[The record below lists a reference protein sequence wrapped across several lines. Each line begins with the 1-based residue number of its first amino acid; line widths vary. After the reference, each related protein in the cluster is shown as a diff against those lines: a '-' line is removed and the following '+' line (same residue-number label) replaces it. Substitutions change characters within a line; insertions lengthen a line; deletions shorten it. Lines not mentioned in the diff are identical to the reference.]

1 MASIKSR
8 KMRSG
13 KRMLYVKYEAN
24 GKEVVKATGQED
36 TPANRKYLKEKV
48 LPALE
53 KRLEA
58 KEFVKPKKEV
68 KNRLKEFSEVYLRE
82 KEHLKTYSEIQKRVE
97 SIVKIF
103 GQKDIS
109 KIEISELRD
118 WVFNFEASPK
128 TLKNYITDFR
138 GIFDIAVY
146 DGVIDSNPFDGKI
159 RIPKHTK
166 RDISPYSDEEIAKVL
181 HYSTGQLHNFF
192 GIAFNTGMRA
202 GEIIALTVHDIDFE
216 SMTINVNKNITKGV
230 ITTPKTATS
239 VRTVPLFQGAVPYIE
254 AQIEAAKSKRSLYLF
269 SKDDGSPLRD
279 ISSLNA
285 LRFLKQIGVHHRVH
299 DTRHTFIVKML
310 NSGKIKVM
318 DLARMVGH
326 SSPQMILTTYAKY
339 VKGEQLTIDR
349 DIDLTCDPCTQGTHP
364 NFSGYTRKF

>member
-1 MASIKSR
+1 
-8 KMRSG
+8 MRSG

-349 DIDLTCDPCTQGTHP
+349 DIDLTCDPCTQGTHTI
-364 NFSGYTRKF
+364 FQGTQRKV